1 MSSYIARRLLTSVVT
16 VAGIVVV
23 VFVVVRI
30 LPGDGA
36 VLRAGP
42 YASEE
47 RIQQVREQFGLDE
60 PLTTQFATYVGNVLQ
75 GDLGTSIRTGQPVT
89 EELLDRLSASIE
101 LALYSVI
108 VATLVGIPLGILAAA
123 RRGRVADWFVRV
135 LAVIGSSM
143 ALFWLGLVVI
153 YVFFYRLGWL
163 PGPIGRLG
171 GGVQPPPSI
180 TGLYTVDALLAGQW
194 ATFRNAI
201 SHLVLPVATLAF
213 ILSAPIMKIVRAAMI
228 DTLDSDHVRT
238 ARSLGVPPRQVLFRD
253 GFRNALIPVVTTLGI
268 VFGYMLG
275 GNIIVEFLFSWPGI
289 GRYAFTATQGNDI
302 DALQGF
308 VILVGVLY
316 VMLNVLIDL
325 LYARIDPRIRLAGR
339 GAQ

>member
-101 LALYSVI
+101 LALFSVI

-123 RRGRVADWFVRV
+123 RQGRVADWFVRV

-171 GGVQPPPSI
+171 GGIQPPPNI
-180 TGLYTVDALLAGQW
+180 TGLYTVDALLTGQW

-213 ILSAPIMKIVRAAMI
+213 VLSAPIMKIVRAAMI

-238 ARSLGVPPRQVLFRD
+238 ARALGVPPRQVLFRD

-325 LYARIDPRIRLAGR
+325 LYVRIDPRIRLAGR
-339 GAQ
+339 GTQ